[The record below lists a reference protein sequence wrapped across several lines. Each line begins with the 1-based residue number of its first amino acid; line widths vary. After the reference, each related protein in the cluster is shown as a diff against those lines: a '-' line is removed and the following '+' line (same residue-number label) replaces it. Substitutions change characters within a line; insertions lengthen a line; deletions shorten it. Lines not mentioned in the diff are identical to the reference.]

1 MRKIFIAAMAVLLV
15 SVVAYAQSGSSDINN
30 IKLTL
35 NNLPWIVAIDGLEK
49 SVGTIQGFGV
59 TDSTVRALF
68 YQMGICRANVPVKVL
83 MKLPVFGKLE
93 THGTGYTDIITGDYY
108 FEAYSN
114 TNGKGG
120 GSTLTPGWKAMS
132 TATYNLGTLNQPH
145 NGIVYGSLW
154 LRNLA
159 TSYPTSLHPLAH
171 NLQSDDAGIYTTNL
185 TITYIAQP

>member
-49 SVGTIQGFGV
+49 SAGTIQGFG
-59 TDSTVRALF
+59 TDSALRVIF
-68 YQMGICRANVPVKVL
+68 TQMGICRANVPVKVRV
-83 MKLPVFGKLE
+83 KLPPFGKLE
-93 THGTGYTDIITGDYY
+93 THGTGYTDLITGDYA
-108 FEAYSN
+108 FWAYSN

-120 GSTLTPGWKAMS
+120 YSALGTSWKTMS
-132 TATYNLGTLNQPH
+132 GATYDMGTLNVPH
-145 NGIVYGSLW
+145 NGVVYGTLW
-154 LRNLA
+154 LQKL
-159 TSYPTSLHPLAH
+159 TTGVPSSLSPLAS
-171 NLQSDDAGIYTTNL
+171 NLQSDDYGIYTTNL